1 MDCTL
6 LSGTMHA
13 QHEARIFGYLQGTPA
28 GRAKMAHN
36 THTSHDSARTARP
49 ADGDAPAALAREPSL
64 GGAAPAVKPPQARG
78 GPTRFG
84 FVAKSVLLG
93 PEPE

>member
-1 MDCTL
+1 
-6 LSGTMHA
+6 
-13 QHEARIFGYLQGTPA
+13 
-28 GRAKMAHN
+28 MAHN
-36 THTSHDSARTARP
+36 THTRARTARP

-64 GGAAPAVKPPQARG
+64 GGAGGPRSETTRGATG